1 MATNRTAQI
10 AAWMRSAMSRRRGAT
25 PIGMAESN
33 GASRPDDS
41 HFIQIVSA
49 ESGSAFPRSILD
61 NFYGSNNPHDF
72 NRDITATK
80 SNAVAHGFVFLQN
93 RALYDLYDEMVHK
106 DPTISRALRL
116 IVRFVM
122 RRDAGFQVTD
132 EEDPRAPDIRD
143 FCEAELTKTASMFGW
158 HQFIEAGLRG
168 ALQHGFSVTEI
179 VLDEERFLGDGAI
192 VPKAYMHRHP
202 GQFVF
207 DQMGTLF
214 RASATG
220 QREELPQDKF
230 AVIRIPALYSNVFGE
245 SAIHDLMALYWFKKQ
260 IFKSWLFFAETYGQP
275 LVIVRPHEGTD
286 LRGEHAHIKTK
297 LENIIK
303 NLARS
308 LGLVLSGGE
317 QIEFHD
323 RTGGTRSDLHEKI
336 VRWCCAEQVKHLL
349 GAVLGTDEAE
359 FGTRAQAEVHG
370 HTTDISVAPLADL
383 VSESINRDVVNP
395 FVGWNFGPDAPRP
408 RFKISTDDPINIEA
422 FVQSVE
428 KAVDFEVDVAKAQY
442 REVTGLRVPKDDE
455 EVLAKPASE
464 PQGPPL
470 DFNENDDGKKNSK
483 RRSERLSRSESNSDS
498 QLRSDGHLKRR
509 RKRRAKSYDLASDPF
524 PEDSQ
529 RVKPVTNR

>member
-1 MATNRTAQI
+1 
-10 AAWMRSAMSRRRGAT
+10 MSRRKGVA
-25 PIGMAESN
+25 PVGMAEGN
-33 GASRPDDS
+33 GASRPGDS
-41 HFIQIVSA
+41 HFTQIVSA

-61 NFYGSNNPHDF
+61 NYYGSNNPHDF

-132 EEDPRAPDIRD
+132 EEDPRAPEIRD

-158 HQFIEAGLRG
+158 HQFIEIGLRG

-179 VLDEERFLGDGAI
+179 VLDEDRFLGDGAI

-214 RASATG
+214 RATG
-220 QREELPQDKF
+220 GGGREDLPQDKF

-260 IFKSWLFFAETYGQP
+260 IFKSWLYFAETYGQP
-275 LVIVRPHEGTD
+275 LVIVRPAEGVD
-286 LRGEHAHIKTK
+286 LRGEHAYQKTK
-297 LENIIK
+297 LENIVK

-308 LGLVLSGGE
+308 LGLGLYNGE
-317 QIEFHD
+317 RIEFHD

-370 HTTDISVAPLADL
+370 HTTDVSVAPLADL
-383 VSESINRDVVNP
+383 TSESINRDVVDP

-408 RFKISTDDPINIEA
+408 KYKISTDDPINIEA
-422 FVQSVE
+422 FIQSVE
-428 KAVDFEVDVAKAQY
+428 KAVNFEIDVAKAQY

-455 EVLAKPASE
+455 EVLAKPAPKPAPE
-464 PQGPPL
+464 PQGPPIDL
-470 DFNENDDGKKNSK
+470 NKNDHGKKNS
-483 RRSERLSRSESNSDS
+483 RHRIEGFSRSESSAGS
-498 QLRSDGHLKRR
+498 QPQSSEQLKKRR
-509 RKRRAKSYDLASDPF
+509 KPRKKSYDLASDPF